1 MTRWAPLLEVT
12 VEHAFFASGLA
23 RGLRFEP
30 TEDTAAW
37 LRGHDAVCRET
48 GASLLVALPVD
59 HDAAA
64 DDPDRLAWHVHSSDA
79 LLAGVTEGLPGRQRD
94 VPELLHWCAT
104 LVVDDP
110 ARLHAGASVGADDTW
125 PLTWPAV
132 AATLDTATRRQPP
145 LALLSVP
152 LPTAQAQ
159 YRVRLAPRST
169 VWKYW
174 LLGDWSADPLQVVDP
189 AHEVDFSDPVSEPLG
204 DGRVA
209 LAVRSQS
216 SIALAQRSEA
226 RFQLRS
232 RGAAVERVLVK
243 RLPVAGADHFARETI
258 HGVTTLVSEIYVHR

>member
-12 VEHAFFASGLA
+12 VEHGFFADGLA

-30 TEDTAAW
+30 TEDTVAW

-48 GASLLVALPVD
+48 GAGLLVALPVD
-59 HDAAA
+59 RTAAA
-64 DDPDRLAWHVHSSDA
+64 DDPQRLTWRVHSSDA
-79 LLAGVTEGLPGRQRD
+79 LLAGVTEGLPGRA
-94 VPELLHWCAT
+94 PELLHWCAT
-104 LVVDDP
+104 LVLDDP
-110 ARLHAGASVGADDTW
+110 TRLHAAPTAGMADAW

-132 AATLDTATRRQPP
+132 SAALDHSTRRQPP
-145 LALLSVP
+145 VALLSVP
-152 LPTAQAQ
+152 LPTASVQ
-159 YRVRLAPRST
+159 YQVRLAPRST

-189 AHEVDFSDPVSEPLG
+189 AHEVVFTDPVSEPLG

-209 LAVRSQS
+209 LAVRSRS
-216 SIALAQRSEA
+216 GIALAQRSEA

>member
-12 VEHAFFASGLA
+12 VEHGFFANGLA

-37 LRGHDAVCRET
+37 LRGHDAVCRES
-48 GASLLVALPVD
+48 GAGLLVALPMD
-59 HDAAA
+59 SEAAA
-64 DDPDRLAWHVHSSDA
+64 DEPAHLAWRVHCNDA
-79 LLAGVTEGLPGRQRD
+79 LLAGVTEGLPSPGT
-94 VPELLHWCAT
+94 ELLHWCAT
-104 LVVDDP
+104 LVADDP
-110 ARLHAGASVGADDTW
+110 TRLHTQIW

-132 AATLDTATRRQPP
+132 AETLDPVARRQPP
-145 LALLSVP
+145 LALLSLP
-152 LPTAQAQ
+152 RPTAPMQV
-159 YRVRLAPRST
+159 RVRLAPRRT

-189 AHEVDFSDPVSEPLG
+189 AREVDFTDPAPEPLG

-216 SIALAQRSEA
+216 SIVLAQRSEA